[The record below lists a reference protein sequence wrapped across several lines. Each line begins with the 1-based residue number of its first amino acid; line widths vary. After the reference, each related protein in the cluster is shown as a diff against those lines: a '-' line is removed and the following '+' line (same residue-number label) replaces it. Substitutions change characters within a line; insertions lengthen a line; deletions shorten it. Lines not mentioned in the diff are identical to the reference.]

1 MTATTTEP
9 GIYDGDINLHVYNNV
24 EQGTDEWR
32 QARCG
37 ILTAS
42 VIGSL
47 VTSRQPTA
55 LETDCPECGAQA
67 NGPCIGKR
75 SPEPI
80 KTLHPSRAAAARE
93 LDRVITADTTS
104 ETALGLMMTL
114 AAERITG
121 FVEPT
126 LQSRAMERGQLDEPY
141 ARDAYSQH
149 HARVTELG
157 FMVRDFGG
165 FRIGYSPDGL
175 VGDNGLIE
183 IKSRTQK
190 IQLKTVLADEVP
202 GENMAQ
208 LQAGLLVSGRSWID
222 YVSYSGGM
230 KLWTKRVDPDPNWG
244 YAIMDAA
251 DQAETIIQNMVHDY
265 LTTTA
270 GMPDT
275 ERIDHYLEPE
285 LKF

>member
-1 MTATTTEP
+1 MT
-9 GIYDGDINLHVYNNV
+9 LHTYPEL
-24 EQGTDEWR
+24 EQGSEEWL

-47 VTSRQPTA
+47 VSSRQPTA
-55 LETDCPECGAQA
+55 LETDCPECGAEA

-80 KTLHPSRAAAARE
+80 KTLHPARAAAARE
-93 LDRVITADTTS
+93 LDRVITADVTS
-104 ETALGLMMTL
+104 ETALGLIMTL

-149 HARVTELG
+149 HAKVTELG
-157 FMVRDFGG
+157 FMVREFDS

-175 VGDNGLIE
+175 VSDDGLIE

-190 IQLKTVLADEVP
+190 IQLRTVLADEVP

-208 LQAGLLVSGRSWID
+208 LQTGLLVSDRDWID
-222 YVSYSGGM
+222 YASYCGGM
-230 KLWTKRVDPDPNWG
+230 KLWTKRVYPDPAWHA
-244 YAIMDAA
+244 AIIEAA
-251 DQAETIIQNMVHDY
+251 NQTETIITNMVSDY
-265 LTTTA
+265 LETTA

-275 ERIDHYLEPE
+275 ERIDHYPE
-285 LKF
+285 MELV

>member
-1 MTATTTEP
+1 MT
-9 GIYDGDINLHVYNNV
+9 LHTYPEL
-24 EQGTDEWR
+24 EQGTDEWL

-37 ILTAS
+37 LLTAS

-47 VTSRQPTA
+47 VSSRQPTA
-55 LETDCPECGAQA
+55 LETDCPECGAEA

-80 KTLHPSRAAAARE
+80 KTLHSARAAAARE

-104 ETALGLMMTL
+104 ETALGLIMTL

-126 LQSRAMERGQLDEPY
+126 VQSRAMERGQLDEPY
-141 ARDAYSQH
+141 ARDAYSTH
-149 HARVTELG
+149 HARVYELG
-157 FMVRDFGG
+157 FMVREFDG

-175 VGDNGLIE
+175 VSEDGLIE

-208 LQAGLLVSGRSWID
+208 LQTGLLISGRDWID

-230 KLWTKRVDPDPNWG
+230 KLWTKRVYPDHVWQTTLL
-244 YAIMDAA
+244 AA
-251 DQAETIIQNMVHDY
+251 ANHVETIIANMVSDY
-265 LTTTA
+265 LEATN

-275 ERIDHYLEPE
+275 ERINHYLELE
-285 LKF
+285 LKL

>member
-1 MTATTTEP
+1 MT
-9 GIYDGDINLHVYNNV
+9 LHTYPEL
-24 EQGTDEWR
+24 EQGSDEWL

-42 VIGSL
+42 VVGSL
-47 VTSRQPTA
+47 VSSRQPTA
-55 LETDCPECGAQA
+55 LETDCPECGAEA
-67 NGPCIGKR
+67 NGPCLGKR

-80 KTLHPSRAAAARE
+80 KTLHPARAAAARE
-93 LDRVITADTTS
+93 LDRVITADVTS
-104 ETALGLMMTL
+104 ETALGLIMTL

-141 ARDAYSQH
+141 ARDAYSTH

-157 FMVRDFGG
+157 FMVRDFDG
-165 FRIGYSPDGL
+165 FKIGYSPDGL
-175 VGDNGLIE
+175 VGEDGLIE

-208 LQAGLLVSGRSWID
+208 LQTGSLVSGRPWID
-222 YVSYSGGM
+222 YTSYCGGM
-230 KLWTKRVDPDPNWG
+230 KLWTKRVYPDPAWHA
-244 YAIMDAA
+244 AIIAA
-251 DQAETIIQNMVHDY
+251 ANQAETIITNMVSDY
-265 LTTTA
+265 LETTA
-270 GMPDT
+270 DMPDT
-275 ERIDHYLEPE
+275 ERIDHFAEIVIN
-285 LKF
+285 